1 MKKETTILFISA
13 LFLLA
18 DALCLEQTLNL
29 WRTLAEFSR
38 GTFLSFEIFFALFIL
53 LLVLL
58 IARKIIFKTVKRRPR
73 FEIFQPLRRLILS
86 VLTLKFARR

>member
-1 MKKETTILFISA
+1 MKKETTILLISV

-18 DALCLEQTLNL
+18 DALCFEQTLNL
-29 WRTLAEFSR
+29 WRTLTEFSR
-38 GTFLSFEIFFALFIL
+38 ETFLSFEIIFALFTL

-73 FEIFQPLRRLILS
+73 FETFQPLRRLILS

>member
-1 MKKETTILFISA
+1 MKKETTILMLSA

-18 DALCLEQTLNL
+18 DALCLRQTINFSQ
-29 WRTLAEFSR
+29 TITEFSR
-38 GTFLSFEIFFALFIL
+38 DAYLSFDIIFALFIF
-53 LLVLL
+53 LLVFLL
-58 IARKIIFKTVKRRPR
+58 VRKMLVKKIKTRTR

>member
-1 MKKETTILFISA
+1 MKKETTILLILA

-29 WRTLAEFSR
+29 WRTLTEFSR
-38 GTFLSFEIFFALFIL
+38 GTFLSFEIFFAL
-53 LLVLL
+53 L
-58 IARKIIFKTVKRRPR
+58 ISLIVFLITRKLIFKTIKRRPR